1 MRRQERGRREREEKG
16 EREGEEGGG
25 RKDEEGR
32 RENGGMQ
39 ELLRWTMLRRS
50 SAMLHVVAKLG
61 IGELCSTFALLCYA
75 SNAGK
80 TLLLCSYYTS

>member
-16 EREGEEGGG
+16 EREGEEGGR

-50 SAMLHVVAKLG
+50 SAMLLT
-61 IGELCSTFALLCYA
+61 CSCQTRHWRIMLNFCPIMLYQQCW
-75 SNAGK
+75 
-80 TLLLCSYYTS
+80 